1 MKNNRDSRGKFL
13 VDNVIYQSQGR
24 DEKGRFTKK
33 LVLSADIS
41 EIETKVDL
49 ILRRQK

>member
-13 VDNVIYQSQGR
+13 VGNVIYQSQGR
-24 DEKGRFTKK
+24 DEKGRFTKM

-41 EIETKVDL
+41 EIEKNVDL
-49 ILRRQK
+49 ILGRE